1 MPTHTKRVF
10 ANVRSMQALT
20 KYLIRNSNFWETKRP
35 ESTVDLT
42 GCVHSPP
49 SGSMWLDGVWL
60 DRGVRIVGGAAVR
73 MRSHQDSRRQAFT
86 ACLRFVARES
96 IFASLPLRFTTY
108 HFVPLFACLCVADA
122 GGACYTT
129 RSRARAARA
138 AGARDVVSVRGGTFR
153 LRFLVVGSSHLF
165 VCCWL
170 CLCVPVGT
178 APSSSCASLFVSLS
192 LRRSRLGS
200 RAVCNRQRRDD
211 RRDRVDRV
219 VVSPRSQSHR
229 VAITTA
235 PGSTTTRD
243 RSRAFRHAT

>member
-1 MPTHTKRVF
+1 M
-10 ANVRSMQALT
+10 
-20 KYLIRNSNFWETKRP
+20 
-35 ESTVDLT
+35 
-42 GCVHSPP
+42 
-49 SGSMWLDGVWL
+49 
-60 DRGVRIVGGAAVR
+60 
-73 MRSHQDSRRQAFT
+73 
-86 ACLRFVARES
+86 
-96 IFASLPLRFTTY
+96 
-108 HFVPLFACLCVADA
+108 
-122 GGACYTT
+122 T

-138 AGARDVVSVRGGTFR
+138 AGARGVVGVRVGTFR
-153 LRFLVVGSSHLF
+153 LRFLVVGLRICSS

-178 APSSSCASLFVSLS
+178 TPSSSCASLFVSLS

-200 RAVCNRQRRDD
+200 RAVCNRQRLDD

-243 RSRAFRHAT
+243 RSRAFRHATWPWRFDIPVCERARGRLRALLAQSGCEAQGGQVHFLVLGVRIEAGLDFTLGIFGSVQCKTTGRSSDPPASKSTGIRRRELEGTRVVITTPIRKKIHNRSHTNRTWYSYVVSEATCLATCCS